1 MNFRW
6 KMWVLMSTKLRMRHF
21 KDWHKRGQAS
31 AFAYQHR
38 RSSKLWSVIGVM
50 IHLHRTFELS
60 HHTQKFPKVQ
70 VQSSPKNCLNFANR
84 GILALKEIT
93 SKRQEARFGI
103 LLESRVT
110 ASVGTWLRQTR
121 RRGTTRCL
129 TRRRTTRWA
138 GQKVDRQA
146 GITCDTGQPSPPSH
160 VSTL

>member
-1 MNFRW
+1 
-6 KMWVLMSTKLRMRHF
+6 
-21 KDWHKRGQAS
+21 
-31 AFAYQHR
+31 
-38 RSSKLWSVIGVM
+38 M
-50 IHLHRTFELS
+50 IRLHRTFELS

-70 VQSSPKNCLNFANR
+70 VQSSPKNCLNFASR

-138 GQKVDRQA
+138 GQKVEGRLALPATRVSPRLPPMFQLCRS
-146 GITCDTGQPSPPSH
+146 GRPQSSLYFPPSAPH
-160 VSTL
+160 TGLFSRALMHEHWDRRETK